1 MGTKHQEYQEA
12 VLCKSI
18 LKVFLCARQCVGC
31 KHQNRDLSAL
41 MHFLCPQLTFLKST
55 NSVSK
60 PPRKSLWPNQTG
72 SSLSPCGHRIK
83 QMAGSVLDASC
94 HSRERAI
101 THHHKPRNAA
111 NLGALSPR
119 CSIYNLFGLLTAL
132 IPHDSKRYWG
142 TVERA
147 CVTEPSFNLNSR
159 FSNIGEP

>member
-1 MGTKHQEYQEA
+1 MGTKYQEYQEA

-18 LKVFLCARQCVGC
+18 LKVSLCARQCVGC
-31 KHQNRDLSAL
+31 KHQNRDLSAS
-41 MHFLCPQLTFLKST
+41 MHFLCPQLTSLRGT

-101 THHHKPRNAA
+101 ARHHKPRNAA
-111 NLGALSPR
+111 NPGATCLASSQLPYHMIPR
-119 CSIYNLFGLLTAL
+119 GTGKQLKEHALPNPAL
-132 IPHDSKRYWG
+132 ILTQDFI
-142 TVERA
+142 T
-147 CVTEPSFNLNSR
+147 
-159 FSNIGEP
+159 